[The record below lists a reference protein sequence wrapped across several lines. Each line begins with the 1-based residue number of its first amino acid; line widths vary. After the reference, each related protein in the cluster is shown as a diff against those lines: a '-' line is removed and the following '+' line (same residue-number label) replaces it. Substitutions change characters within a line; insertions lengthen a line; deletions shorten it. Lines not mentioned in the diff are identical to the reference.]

1 MKKTIMVVMSII
13 ILLLT
18 IISISFLIFKHSN
31 TTNNNEG
38 TEECKGFELV
48 KIDMEKAKQ
57 TLTEGEKSKCI
68 RSVNGESIT
77 QLDINYQKLINENSN
92 SVKNEEE
99 LIEQCVRNKVVL
111 QEATKQGISINQE
124 EKDIVQNYY
133 SQTYT
138 EKDEEIA
145 NNLGMNK
152 EEYIQASIN
161 EIINNRNIVEFHNKI
176 YMKILKDELAVEN
189 ESFKEHIKQAKNE
202 ENDSE
207 KIALYEKAYNDY
219 VDYLV
224 ENSTITN

>member
-1 MKKTIMVVMSII
+1 
-13 ILLLT
+13 
-18 IISISFLIFKHSN
+18 
-31 TTNNNEG
+31 
-38 TEECKGFELV
+38 
-48 KIDMEKAKQ
+48 
-57 TLTEGEKSKCI
+57 
-68 RSVNGESIT
+68 
-77 QLDINYQKLINENSN
+77 
-92 SVKNEEE
+92 
-99 LIEQCVRNKVVL
+99 
-111 QEATKQGISINQE
+111 
-124 EKDIVQNYY
+124 
-133 SQTYT
+133 
-138 EKDEEIA
+138 
-145 NNLGMNK
+145 MNK